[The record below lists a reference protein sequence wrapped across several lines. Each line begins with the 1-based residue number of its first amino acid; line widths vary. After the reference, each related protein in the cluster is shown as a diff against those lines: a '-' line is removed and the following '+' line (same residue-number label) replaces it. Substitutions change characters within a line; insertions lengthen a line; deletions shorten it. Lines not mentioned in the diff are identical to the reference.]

1 MTIADG
7 TRLGPYEIAARI
19 GARGMG
25 EVWRASDTRIGRE
38 VAIKVLPPRLG
49 TAAYMSPEL
58 FQSGE
63 RLVLRSVSREADI
76 WMMTLTEK

>member
-19 GARGMG
+19 GAGGMG

-38 VAIKVLPPRLG
+38 VAIKVLPPDWGPRPTCLLNFFN
-49 TAAYMSPEL
+49 PERGG
-58 FQSGE
+58 SCA
-63 RLVLRSVSREADI
+63 RSVAKRTSG
-76 WMMTLTEK
+76 